1 MKRLIFAI
9 FLLSAFAVPA
19 AASVRNGLAQVRP
32 HSEREVMTHLSKL
45 KRAPAQ
51 ANKDDP
57 YWQPCDYT
65 SSYSENSCSD

>member
-32 HSEREVMTHLSKL
+32 HSEREVMTHRSKL

-51 ANKDDP
+51 AYEDP